1 MDSLLM
7 EDDGTAARTREIY
20 VTGRRVAAAVVDLT
34 LVFFVS
40 SLLSGNISNVSA
52 TVGASGF
59 IGLLIGVIYFIGLE
73 GSRGQTIGK
82 MAAGIEVINQTT
94 GEPPGYGKAMMRT
107 VLRVIDGIFFYLVGF
122 IVVLI
127 SDRRQRLGDMA
138 AGTLV
143 VRK

>member
-59 IGLLIGVIYFIGLE
+59 IGLLIGVIYFISLE
-73 GSRGQTIGK
+73 GSRSQTIGK

-94 GEPPGYGKAMMRT
+94 GETPGYGKATMRT